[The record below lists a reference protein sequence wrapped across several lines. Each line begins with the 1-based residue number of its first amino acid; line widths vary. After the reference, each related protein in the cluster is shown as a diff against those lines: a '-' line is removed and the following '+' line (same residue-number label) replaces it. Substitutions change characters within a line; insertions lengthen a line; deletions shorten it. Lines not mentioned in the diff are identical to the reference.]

1 MLTLFI
7 WNRTPAEWLC
17 DYCPD
22 RVELEQ
28 AKADM
33 KLPFPMALGAAMAL
47 LFSAMLFHPT
57 ANLSACNIASI
68 FILGQISLADC
79 KFRIIPD
86 QWLVLLTFIN
96 LWRFI

>member
-17 DYCPD
+17 DYCPNSI
-22 RVELEQ
+22 ELEQ

-33 KLPFPMALGAAMAL
+33 KLHFPKCTGTAMTLLFFAL
-47 LFSAMLFHPT
+47 LHT
-57 ANLSACNIASI
+57 TVHLSACNIASI

-86 QWLVLLTFIN
+86 QWLVLLAFIN
-96 LWRFI
+96 LWRLM